1 MTTTTITRRTTR
13 ETLQLAAAAA
23 LAALC
28 LLTTACTAD
37 GGAKDGG
44 EGVSD
49 EVKQA
54 DQALEHRKCLRE
66 QGLDVPEPKP
76 GEQGVGLTIGGDGMS
91 KEKMEKAFK
100 ACQGKGGGA
109 GMGKE
114 LTQADKD
121 KMIKYAQCMRKNGF
135 DMPDPEFGGGGMTA
149 ARPIPQGA
157 EAKKFEKADKAC
169 AGVSR

>member
-1 MTTTTITRRTTR
+1 MTTRRTR
-13 ETLQLAAAAA
+13 ETLQLAAAAS
-23 LAALC
+23 LASLC
-28 LLTTACTAD
+28 LLATACTAD
-37 GGAKDGG
+37 GGKKAGS
-44 EGVSD
+44 ETVSD
-49 EVKQA
+49 EGKKA

-76 GEQGVGLTIGGDGMS
+76 GEEGVGLTIGGDGMS

-100 ACQGKGGGA
+100 ACRDKGGA

-135 DMPDPEFGGGGMTA
+135 DMPDPTFGEGGMSA
-149 ARPIPQGA
+149 ARPVPQGA
-157 EAKKFEKADKAC
+157 EMKKFEKANKAC
-169 AGVSR
+169 ESVSR

>member
-1 MTTTTITRRTTR
+1 MTTRTTPR
-13 ETLQLAAAAA
+13 NTTPALVTG

-28 LLTTACTAD
+28 LLMSACATDSGTAGAGSGTT
-37 GGAKDGG
+37 
-44 EGVSD
+44 SD
-49 EVKQA
+49 EGKKA

-100 ACQGKGGGA
+100 ACRSKGGA

-121 KMIKYAQCMRKNGF
+121 KMITYAQCMRKNGV
-135 DMPDPEFGGGGMTA
+135 DMPDPKFEGGGAVSA
-149 ARPIPQGA
+149 ARPMPQGA
-157 EAKKFEKADKAC
+157 EKEKFDRANKAC
-169 AGVSR
+169 ESVSR

>member
-1 MTTTTITRRTTR
+1 MTTSRTR

-44 EGVSD
+44 ESVS
-49 EVKQA
+49 EEGKKA

-76 GEQGVGLTIGGDGMS
+76 GEEGVGLTIGGDGMS

-100 ACQGKGGGA
+100 ACRDKGGA

-121 KMIKYAQCMRKNGF
+121 KMIAYAGCMRKNGYA
-135 DMPDPEFGGGGMTA
+135 MPDPTFGEGGSVSA

-157 EAKKFEKADKAC
+157 EAKKFEKANKAC
-169 AGVSR
+169 ESVSR

>member
-1 MTTTTITRRTTR
+1 MTMRTTR
-13 ETLQLAAAAA
+13 RNIALAAATG

-37 GGAKDGG
+37 GGKTGTG
-44 EGVSD
+44 SETVSD
-49 EVKQA
+49 EGKKA

-66 QGLDVPEPKP
+66 QGLDVPEPEP
-76 GEQGVGLTIGGDGMS
+76 GEEGVGLTIGGDGMS

-100 ACQGKGGGA
+100 ACRDKGGA

-121 KMIKYAQCMRKNGF
+121 KMIKYAQCMRKNGV
-135 DMPDPEFGGGGMTA
+135 DMPDPKFEGGGAVSA
-149 ARPIPQGA
+149 ARPATQGA
-157 EAKKFEKADKAC
+157 EKEKFDEANKAC
-169 AGVSR
+169 ESVSR

>member
-1 MTTTTITRRTTR
+1 MTTRRTR
-13 ETLQLAAAAA
+13 ETLQLTAAAS

-37 GGAKDGG
+37 SGKSAGGKGSDSVSE
-44 EGVSD
+44 EG
-49 EVKQA
+49 KKA

-66 QGLDVPEPKP
+66 HGLDVPEPKP
-76 GEQGVGLTIGGDGMS
+76 GEEGVGLTIGGDGVS
-91 KEKMEKAFK
+91 KEKMEAAFK
-100 ACQGKGGGA
+100 ACRDKGGS

-121 KMIKYAQCMRKNGF
+121 KMVKYAQCMRKNGY
-135 DMPDPEFGGGGMTA
+135 DMPDPTFGEGGSMSA

-157 EAKKFEKADKAC
+157 EMRKFEKANKAC
-169 AGVSR
+169 ESVSR

>member
-1 MTTTTITRRTTR
+1 MTITGRTRTR
-13 ETLQLAAAAA
+13 ETFQLAAAAS

-37 GGAKDGG
+37 NGKADGAGS
-44 EGVSD
+44 ESVSD
-49 EVKQA
+49 EGKKA

-76 GEQGVGLTIGGDGMS
+76 GEEGVGLTIGGDGMS

-100 ACQGKGGGA
+100 ACQGKGGA

-114 LTQADKD
+114 PTQAEKD

-135 DMPDPEFGGGGMTA
+135 DMPDPTFGGGGMTA
-149 ARPIPQGA
+149 ARPIPQGE
-157 EAKKFEKADKAC
+157 EAKKFEKANKAC
-169 AGVSR
+169 ESVSR